1 MSFIRKTLTAAICF
15 TAVGSV
21 SADQYDPTGDFTDY
35 FDGAMIVYVNK
46 ISPSIETSQKF
57 HAHIMKMYARS
68 KCMDS
73 KQCFIMGEYAANQ
86 FVMLHNVENREH
98 EIQ

>member
-1 MSFIRKTLTAAICF
+1 MSFIRKTLTAAICL

-46 ISPSIETSQKF
+46 YLLPLKP
-57 HAHIMKMYARS
+57 ARNF
-68 KCMDS
+68 MP
-73 KQCFIMGEYAANQ
+73 I
-86 FVMLHNVENREH
+86 L
-98 EIQ
+98 